1 MKDRVMKILLFVVS
15 GLLLLSLFYRPL
27 SPSLFSEAEAKSSQI
42 IDFRGNGV
50 AITCSE
56 DGRYV
61 YAASS
66 TGIIRS
72 TDFGKAGTWTMV
84 VENP

>member
-1 MKDRVMKILLFVVS
+1 MKDQWMKAMFLIVS
-15 GLLLLSLFYRPL
+15 VLLLANLFYKPL
-27 SPSLFSEAEAKSSQI
+27 SSIFFSQAEAKASQI
-42 IDFRGNGV
+42 LNFRGNGV
-50 AITCSE
+50 SITCSE

-72 TDFGKAGTWTMV
+72 TDFGKPGTWNTV
-84 VENP
+84 VDNP